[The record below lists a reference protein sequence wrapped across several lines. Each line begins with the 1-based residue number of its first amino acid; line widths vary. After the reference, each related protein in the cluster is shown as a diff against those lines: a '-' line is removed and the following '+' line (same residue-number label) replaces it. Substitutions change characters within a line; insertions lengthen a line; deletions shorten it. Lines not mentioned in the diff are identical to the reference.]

1 MAPKK
6 YKGND
11 LGKFGPKL
19 LSQTLGKNRAGRA
32 ITQDG
37 AGRSAPNLVDIK
49 AWSRRPEQ
57 DQPEGDR
64 PRPRGATAK
73 GATKRLSGK
82 SSKSE
87 RRKTGRP
94 VNNFGGRRA
103 IGAKLGGHRPLVTR
117 TQSQSLERRFQTAQ
131 GRQGRRR
138 QEITPIELTWEM
150 AVRAVSYGG
159 PVLTNWEQGGITSP
173 G

>member
-1 MAPKK
+1 MAP
-6 YKGND
+6 GD
-11 LGKFGPKL
+11 
-19 LSQTLGKNRAGRA
+19 QR
-32 ITQDG
+32 Q
-37 AGRSAPNLVDIK
+37 NLVDIK
-49 AWSRRPEQ
+49 AWSRRFEQ

-64 PRPRGATAK
+64 PRQRGATEK
-73 GATKRLSGK
+73 GALKRLSGK

-87 RRKTGRP
+87 RRKTGAP

-131 GRQGRRR
+131 GAKADGARNNSHRV
-138 QEITPIELTWEM
+138 TWEM

-159 PVLTNWEQGGITSP
+159 PVLTNWNRVESQAP
-173 G
+173 D